1 MHGGG
6 RDGRRRLLGFRGG
19 VSRLFFFLFIAIDG
33 FGICIVGVGGRVVV
47 VTNTLICIVS

>member
-19 VSRLFFFLFIAIDG
+19 VSRLFFFLFIAIDDG
-33 FGICIVGVGGRVVV
+33 FDICIVGVGGCVV